1 MTTAAAK
8 DLAQALAACT
18 GATWVTVT
26 DGPVTATAVPKVPKP
41 TRVKIG
47 VVCLECGKR
56 WKVGPNASPE
66 CPKCGGTDFDVREG

>member
-1 MTTAAAK
+1 MTTTAAQ

-18 GATWVTVT
+18 GAVRVTVT
-26 DGPVTATAVPKVPKP
+26 DGPVMATAVPKP

-66 CPKCGGTDFDVREG
+66 CPKCGGTDFDVR